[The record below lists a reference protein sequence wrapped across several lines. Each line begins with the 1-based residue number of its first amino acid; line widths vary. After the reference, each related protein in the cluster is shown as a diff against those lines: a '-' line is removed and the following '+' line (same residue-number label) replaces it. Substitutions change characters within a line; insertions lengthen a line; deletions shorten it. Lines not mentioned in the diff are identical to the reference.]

1 MPPLIS
7 LLLKSEIYSDWT
19 RNTRQLSTVSEN
31 WSENWFGL
39 ESHCRLSS
47 SSSAQLSIILEN
59 TAWLDCLVRGHPCC
73 NRTVFFFLRAHPSS
87 HFRATASDHF
97 VSERILGPIAL
108 SDFSS
113 PNLNDA
119 NSGASP
125 KEAHRRAFALPAP
138 PTTSYRIT
146 PTGALLKPADM

>member
-47 SSSAQLSIILEN
+47 SSSAQLSII
-59 TAWLDCLVRGHPCC
+59 TPPGW
-73 NRTVFFFLRAHPSS
+73 TVWSAAIRAAIGRSFFLRAHPSS